1 MKFNFRAVKSGATIS
16 GSREAADRF
25 SLAREMRRE
34 GVTLLSAEAVV
45 EVSNLRL
52 VTRRFRFWERVS
64 LKEKIIFAG
73 SLGTMI
79 GAGLS
84 LARALQ
90 VIAKQSPNRYWK
102 KVLNQLNDSIVAGRS
117 LSQALTLFPE
127 IFPPVMTAMIS
138 AGEESGKLA
147 VALET
152 IREQLAKHY
161 ELRRRV
167 QGAMI
172 YPLIIIVV
180 IIILA
185 ILLLI
190 FLVPNLTS
198 LFRELEVEL
207 PLSTR
212 IVIAISDFL
221 SHYTVAFLLGVFLIS
236 AAGWR
241 LLKTRIGRRW
251 WARVIFRLP
260 VIGALVRNF
269 NAATTLRTLSSLI
282 ASGVSMIS
290 SLQITVRVLQNPF
303 YQEVIEGAV
312 VRVEKGVSLSLIF
325 SEAEHLY
332 PPLAAELTEVGEE
345 TGNLSGM
352 LAKGAVMF
360 EAEVD
365 QTTKNL
371 SAIIEPLLMI
381 IIGVAVGFFAI
392 SMIGPIYSLSDK
404 L

>member
-1 MKFNFRAVKSGATIS
+1 MKFNFRAVKNGETIS

-45 EVSNLRL
+45 AVSGLKL

-90 VIAKQSPNRYWK
+90 VITKQSPNRYWK
-102 KVLNQLNDSIVAGRS
+102 KVLNQLNDSIVSGRS

-147 VALET
+147 LALET

-212 IVIAISDFL
+212 IVIAISGFL
-221 SHYTVAFLLGVFLIS
+221 SHYTVAFLLGLFLVS

-241 LLKTRIGRRW
+241 LFKTQIGRRW
-251 WARVIFRLP
+251 WARFIFRLP
-260 VIGALVRNF
+260 VIGTLVRNF
-269 NAATTLRTLSSLI
+269 NAATTMRTLSSLI

-303 YQEVIEGAV
+303 YQEVIERAV
-312 VRVEKGVSLSLIF
+312 ARIERGVGLSLIF
-325 SEAEHLY
+325 SEAEQLY

-352 LAKGAVMF
+352 LEKGATMF